1 MYKMNPTIYTVSGS
15 YFNFV
20 DVKPNIIVIDTIAK
34 ALSNLCRFN
43 GQIEKFYSVAQ
54 HSVIC
59 SHIVQEEFAMQA
71 LFHDAA
77 EAYIGD
83 ITKPLKALLPDYQEI
98 EKRVETDIFA
108 KLGIEWP
115 IHPSVKYADL
125 VMLATERRDL
135 FNPDEYEWVILK
147 GIVPAE
153 PTIFPLLP
161 DQAYKLF
168 MDRYLELK

>member
-1 MYKMNPTIYTVSGS
+1 MNPTICTVNGS

-20 DVKPNIIVIDTIAK
+20 DVKPNVIFVDTIAR

-59 SHIVQEEFAMQA
+59 SQIVPEEFAMQA

-83 ITKPLKALLPDYQEI
+83 ITKPLKALLPDYQEV
-98 EKRVETDIFA
+98 EKRVETDIFE
-108 KLGIEWP
+108 KLAIEWP
-115 IHPSVKYADL
+115 MHPSVKHADL

-135 FNPDEYEWVILK
+135 FNPDGVEWVILK
-147 GIVPAE
+147 DIVPAE
-153 PTIFPLLP
+153 LNIFPLLP
-161 DQAYKLF
+161 EQAYRLF